1 MEEFRPYIADRLTLS
16 LINLQQV
23 QGKGFKSV
31 ETGAVTMDDEARK
44 IVLVAYQERKQEEIT
59 HPFLGE
65 KIKVGMLFH
74 VQAQLMARY
83 LRGDLDGYP
92 PFIWK

>member
-1 MEEFRPYIADRLTLS
+1 MEEFRPLIADRLTLS

-23 QGKGFKSV
+23 QDKGFKKMESRAV
-31 ETGAVTMDDEARK
+31 VMNDETRK
-44 IVLVAYQERKQEEIT
+44 TVLVTYQERKQEEIM

-65 KIKVGMLFH
+65 KVAIGILFH
-74 VQAQLMARY
+74 VQALLMARY